1 MRGLRVLRPKASLA
15 FLAGLV
21 LAASLAS
28 CGGSDDPARAGE
40 SRALTTTPSLKPG
53 FTWSQRDYVLRCEDA
68 PVNLEVDTPA
78 GWAATVGSSR
88 ARTGSFTTTWA
99 ARTNRSLKV
108 TFRRAGR
115 EPRIFHIRC
124 LPDDFPSYRFERYR
138 PGGPRLIMVE
148 LERYAVAFDRGGV
161 PVWWYYATGNVNN
174 ARFMGDGTFSYAPVN
189 GIYSREFM
197 VHRLDGKLVR
207 KLKGAGDV
215 VTDVHDLIRLPNGN
229 YMLGTHRY
237 VKGVDT
243 RRFGG
248 PASARLDT
256 AQVQELTPGGRLVW
270 KWDAWPRVKL
280 AETGRWW
287 KQVIEMG
294 QPFDVHH
301 WNSVDRRG
309 NRVLLSF
316 RHLDAVLEINRRSG
330 QVRWKL
336 GGTRT
341 ARSLR
346 VLKDPRAR
354 HPLGGQHDAR
364 YKRDGTITL
373 LDNATGLK
381 VQRPRAL
388 RYRISPAAG
397 SATML
402 RQVTDPKVDFS
413 LGFASANLFPNGQWL
428 VGWGAIGRDGII
440 GGYTADGKPAFRLI
454 TPYRVSYRA
463 NPVTTA
469 TPTVA
474 QLRRAMNR
482 MARSGS

>member
-1 MRGLRVLRPKASLA
+1 VLRPKASFALL
-15 FLAGLV
+15 FGL
-21 LAASLAS
+21 LISLALTA
-28 CGGSDDPARAGE
+28 CGSSDEPARAGE
-40 SRALTTTPSLKPG
+40 PRALVTTPSLKPG
-53 FTWSQRDYVLRCEDA
+53 FSWKQHDYVLRCEGENVTVD
-68 PVNLEVDTPA
+68 VDTPS
-78 GWAATVGSSR
+78 GWSATVGDSR
-88 ARTGSFTTTWA
+88 SRSGSFSVNWA
-99 ARTNRSLKV
+99 ARVNRSLRVRFTK
-108 TFRRAGR
+108 AG
-115 EPRIFHIRC
+115 EPARNFHIRC
-124 LPDDFPSYRFERYR
+124 LPKDFPPYRFERYR

-174 ARFMGDGTFSYAPVN
+174 ARFMGDGTFTYAPVN
-189 GIYSREFM
+189 GIYSRDFM

-207 KLKGAGDV
+207 KLEAVGNV
-215 VTDVHDLIRLPNGN
+215 VTDVHDLIRLRNGN
-229 YMLGTHRY
+229 YMLGAHRY

-243 RRFGG
+243 RKFGG

-256 AQVQELTPGGRLVW
+256 AQVQEITPSGRLVW

-287 KQVIEMG
+287 DQVIEMG

-316 RHLDAVLEINRRSG
+316 RHLDAVLEINRRTG
-330 QVRWKL
+330 NVRWKL

-341 ARSLR
+341 AESLK

-354 HPLGGQHDAR
+354 QPLGGQHDAR

-373 LDNATGLK
+373 LDNATGLEI
-381 VQRPRAL
+381 QRPRAL
-388 RYRISPAAG
+388 RYRVSP
-397 SATML
+397 SRRTATML
-402 RQVTDPKVDFS
+402 KQVTDPEVDFS
-413 LGFASANLFPNGQWL
+413 LGFASANLFPNGEWL

-440 GGYTADGKPAFRLI
+440 GGYTADGKPTFRLT

-463 NPVTTA
+463 NPVTTGS
-469 TPTVA
+469 PTIP

-482 MARSGS
+482 MANRES